1 MGRNDEKD
9 TVAQRETMRNVVRH
23 RPPTFK
29 PGAARREHSSERV
42 RDASHGMKA
51 LTCRDAQGRLIGNG
65 LLE

>member
-42 RDASHGMKA
+42 RDAGHGMKA
-51 LTCRDAQGRLIGNG
+51 LTCPDA
-65 LLE
+65 